1 MTLHEELL
9 QELQNTKDLYKKIE
23 NIQAPQARDTNE
35 EWIINNIVYNKFAH
49 MQIKFLVDSNDII
62 LSELLE
68 LLSDEK
74 RISIINKLKA
84 LQENFN
90 IAVEERKKK
99 KLEIKIPNILVPK
112 P

>member
-35 EWIINNIVYNKFAH
+35 EWIINNIVYNKFSH
-49 MQIKFLVDSNDII
+49 MQIKFLVESNDII
-62 LSELLE
+62 LSELLD

-74 RISIINKLKA
+74 KQNIISKFKE
-84 LQENFN
+84 LQGNF
-90 IAVEERKKK
+90 IAAIEERNKK
-99 KLEIKIPNILVPK
+99 KLEIKMPSILVPK
-112 P
+112 G